1 MSSEALSEQSC
12 VREGADYNEVFPSS
26 QDDPDT
32 FHDERVPSAN
42 SSSTEEDEDLDVD
55 GLEGDSNDEEDIGSV
70 EPPFQ
75 SVIGPN
81 GLREFI
87 MLLLWTIN
95 EFNSSI
101 KQKHFSML
109 REKYQIPIGIPIH
122 LPFKFKKC
130 YYQGAENV
138 EVYKQMLKAGLR
150 FPLSALHRRLLQFP
164 RLAITQI
171 SLNA

>member
-12 VREGADYNEVFPSS
+12 VREGAGYNEVFPSS

-101 KQKHFSML
+101 KQNTSVCL
-109 REKYQIPIGIPIH
+109 GR
-122 LPFKFKKC
+122 
-130 YYQGAENV
+130 NT
-138 EVYKQMLKAGLR
+138 R
-150 FPLSALHRRLLQFP
+150 FPLAYQSIYP
-164 RLAITQI
+164 S
-171 SLNA
+171 SLKSVTTRVLKTSKCTNRC